1 MEILPPERAAG
12 FERNPETMRPA
23 RGTSVETVAALI
35 GFMAIVAMLSQARDV
50 FVPIALAVLLSFVLS
65 PVILL
70 LRKIRVPRTLAVV
83 VVVVAALSG
92 ILALGTVVAL
102 QVADLAGELPR
113 YQQTIRE
120 KVRALK
126 GATEG
131 PGTWDRLTAMVQDLG
146 HELEERAPVRPE
158 GAPLPVEIH
167 EPAAGTLGMVQAV
180 AEPLLHPLATIGI
193 IFIFAIFILLQ
204 REDLR
209 NRLIRLAGAHDI
221 QRTTAALDDAAARLS
236 RFFLTQVMLN
246 AAFGA
251 VIGVGLW
258 LIGVPSPALWGM
270 LAAVLRFVP
279 YIGAIIA
286 AVLPL
291 ILAVAVDPG
300 WSIVIST
307 ALLFAVVEPLVG
319 HIIEPLV
326 YGRSTG
332 LSPVAVVASATFWTW
347 LWGPIGLVLSTPL
360 TLCLV
365 VLGRHVEKLDF
376 LDVMLGDRPP
386 LTAAELFYQR
396 MLAGDPIEA
405 TTKAEEFLK
414 EGTLADYMDEVAL
427 PALRLA
433 QRDAAR
439 GAIDHARMQR
449 IEESVGEIL
458 DNLSYA
464 EEAGGGR
471 TDDPETEAALEAA
484 ERAPDAAP
492 PTTRGDFAKGWP
504 PAAPVLCLAVRS
516 PLDMAAASLTRHFLA
531 HHGVAARAGTAEAFG
546 GELLPAG
553 RGPVVILSS
562 LEMRSVALLRYSAR
576 RIRRHAPHA
585 HIILC
590 AWGAPANTAL
600 RTGLSGLTD
609 MDVMVER
616 MAELERLLPD
626 PSHDAPLQEAPQDP
640 KLREKSPAP
649 SPRDGKE
656 VVGARGFEPP
666 TPSPPD

>member
-1 MEILPPERAAG
+1 MGDTEAARDARSVTDMEILPPARTSG
-12 FERNPETMRPA
+12 FEPQREDMRPP
-23 RGTSVETVAALI
+23 RRSSVETVAALL
-35 GFMAIVAMLSQARDV
+35 GFMAIVAMLSVARDV
-50 FVPIALAVLLSFVLS
+50 FVPIALAVLLSFVLF
-65 PVILL
+65 PVIIL
-70 LRKIRVPRTLAVV
+70 LRKVRVPRTLAVV
-83 VVVVAALSG
+83 AVVLVALSG
-92 ILALGTVVAL
+92 ILSLTAVVAL
-102 QVADLAGELPR
+102 QVADLASELPR

-120 KVRALK
+120 KVRTLK

-131 PGTWDRLTAMVQDLG
+131 AGTWDRLSAMLEDLG
-146 HELEERAPVRPE
+146 HEFEERSPIRPE

-167 EPAAGTLGMVQAV
+167 ERAPGTLGMVQTV

-193 IFIFAIFILLQ
+193 IFIFTIFILLQ

-258 LIGVPSPALWGM
+258 LIGVPSPALWGL

-279 YIGAIIA
+279 YVGAIIA

-291 ILAVAVDPG
+291 VLAMAVDPG
-300 WSIVIST
+300 WSIVIAT

-365 VLGRHVEKLDF
+365 VLGRHVEQLDF
-376 LDVMLGDRPP
+376 LDIMLGDRPP

-396 MLAGDPIEA
+396 MLAGDPVEA

-414 EGTLADYMDEVAL
+414 EGSLADYLDEVAL
-427 PALRLA
+427 PGLRLA

-449 IEESVGEIL
+449 IEESVREML
-458 DNLSYA
+458 DNLALSDDPS
-464 EEAGGGR
+464 GGR
-471 TDDPETEAALEAA
+471 TDDPEAEAALEAA
-484 ERAPDAAP
+484 GRVPDASP
-492 PTTRGDFAKGWP
+492 PATRGSLAKGWP
-504 PAAPVLCLAVRS
+504 SGAPVLCLAVRS
-516 PLDMAAASLTRHFLA
+516 PLDLAAAGLVRHLLA
-531 HHGVAARAGTAEAFG
+531 RHGVDAQVGSAESFGTQTIPPEG
-546 GELLPAG
+546 PA
-553 RGPVVILSS
+553 PVVLLSS
-562 LEMRSVALLRYSAR
+562 LEMRSFALLRYSAR
-576 RIRRHAPHA
+576 RIRRHAPHG
-585 HIILC
+585 HLVLC
-590 AWGAPANTAL
+590 AWGAPANAGLRANLASLEDTDAL
-600 RTGLSGLTD
+600 
-609 MDVMVER
+609 VER
-616 MAELERLLPD
+616 MAELERLLPEQNV
-626 PSHDAPLQEAPQDP
+626 PSNEDE
-640 KLREKSPAP
+640 ESPAP
-649 SPRDGKE
+649 VRQERNGRSERI
-656 VVGARGFEPP
+656 
-666 TPSPPD
+666 